1 MLKHIHCTKMRSPLL
16 SIGICCCILHV
27 IAEQTANIKVLKGDL
42 AARHLGHMLVNTKL
56 KIALCPIEKIA
67 SSQFRQLFFRMEG
80 DEIWFEPPYHK
91 KSLESFQRMSVS
103 EVDRIMH
110 DDSFTKAVIFR
121 DPALR

>member
-1 MLKHIHCTKMRSPLL
+1 MRFALL
-16 SIGICCCILHV
+16 SAVLCLCIL
-27 IAEQTANIKVLKGDL
+27 IFISAEKKLHIQVTRGDL

-80 DEIWFEPPYHK
+80 DESWFEPPYHK
-91 KSLESFQRMSVS
+91 KPLESFQRMSVD

-110 DDSFTKAVIFR
+110 DDSFVKAVIFR
-121 DPALR
+121 DPALRYGC